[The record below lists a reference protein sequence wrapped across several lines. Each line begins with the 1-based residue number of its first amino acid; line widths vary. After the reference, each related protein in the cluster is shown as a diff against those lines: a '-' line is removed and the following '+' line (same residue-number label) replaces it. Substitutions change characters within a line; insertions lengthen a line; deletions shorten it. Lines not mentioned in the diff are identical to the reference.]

1 MTNSP
6 SGTKPSRPNVL
17 VPIANGT
24 EEMEAVITIDI
35 LRRAQWNVMVAGV
48 DEGTLTASRGVR
60 LVPDQAW
67 RDIMPASFDI
77 LMIPGGAPGV
87 ERFLAFTPLLDTVR
101 EFYQASKWIGAVCA
115 GPLVLQAAGILNGK
129 QATCHPGVAGRLT
142 ATPRLDQ
149 RTVQDGRII
158 TSQGAGTTFD
168 FALTMVRL
176 IDGADKA
183 DAIARS
189 IVLV

>member
-1 MTNSP
+1 M
-6 SGTKPSRPNVL
+6 PNVL
-17 VPIANGT
+17 IPIANGT

-48 DEGTLTASRGVR
+48 DAGTITASRGVR
-60 LVPDQAW
+60 LVPDQVW
-67 RDIMPASFDI
+67 RDITPSSFDI

-87 ERFLAFTPLLDTVR
+87 ERFLAFAPLLDTVR

-115 GPLVLQAAGILNGK
+115 GPLVLQAAGILKGK
-129 QATCHPGVAGRLT
+129 QATCHPGVAARFT

-176 IDGADKA
+176 VHGADNA

-189 IVLV
+189 IVLI